1 MEVKIIER
9 TTLKVACAIIL
20 LITILIYHFNY
31 VILLLY
37 LLIISIQERLCYTF
51 IEKLLNW

>member
-51 IEKLLNW
+51 IEKLLN